1 MKFQI
6 EFTKDEINAKIPY
19 DLIATI
25 RYSSL
30 WNSRKT
36 KEIYKNFFSEFEKE
50 KAEKLFRQAH
60 TWYIKGVSD
69 SVCMDLDVWNL
80 WCKIIDF
87 CSMV

>member
-19 DLIATI
+19 DLITTI

-36 KEIYKNFFSEFEKE
+36 KEIYKNFFSESEKE

-60 TWYIKGVSD
+60 TWYIKGTPD
-69 SVCMDLDVWNL
+69 SVCMDLDIWNL
-80 WCKIIDF
+80 WSKIIDF
-87 CSMV
+87 CNLV

>member
-19 DLIATI
+19 DLITTI
-25 RYSSL
+25 RHSSL

-36 KEIYKNFFSEFEKE
+36 KEIYKNFFSESEKE
-50 KAEKLFRQAH
+50 RAEKLFRQAH
-60 TWYIKGVSD
+60 TWYIKGVSE
-69 SVCMDLDVWNL
+69 SVCVDLDVWNL
-80 WCKIIDF
+80 WSKIIDF

>member
-1 MKFQI
+1 MKFSI

-36 KEIYKNFFSEFEKE
+36 KEIYKNFFSELEKE

-60 TWYIKGVSD
+60 TWYIKSASD
-69 SVCMDLDVWNL
+69 SVHMSFDVWNL

-87 CSMV
+87 CNLV

>member
-6 EFTKDEINAKIPY
+6 EFTDDEINSKIPY
-19 DLIATI
+19 SLIATI

-36 KEIYKNFFSEFEKE
+36 KELYKNFFSESEKE
-50 KAEKLFRQAH
+50 RAEKLFRQAH
-60 TWYIKGVSD
+60 TWYIKGAPD
-69 SVCMDLDVWNL
+69 SVYMDWDVWNL

-87 CSMV
+87 CNLV